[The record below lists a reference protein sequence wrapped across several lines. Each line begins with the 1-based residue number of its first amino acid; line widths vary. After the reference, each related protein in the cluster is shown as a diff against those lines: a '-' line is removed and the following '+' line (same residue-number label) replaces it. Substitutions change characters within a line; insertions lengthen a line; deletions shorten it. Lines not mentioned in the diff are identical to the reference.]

1 MARNAQTLRRRTAEA
16 IGQRTSTAARP
27 AAPPV
32 GIRARLRYGFDNTMA
47 RGTPA
52 LVAWLF
58 AVTVLLVVV
67 FAVVDVVSG
76 MREQHIGFW
85 EAAFQ
90 ALLHALDPG
99 TVAGD
104 TGARWSFILTMLVL
118 TVAGLFIVSAL
129 IGVIAAGIDARI
141 AELRRGRSVVL
152 ESDHT
157 VILGWSDSIFTVIS
171 ELTIANESRRRPVV
185 AVLADRDKVEM
196 EEEIRAKV
204 SSLRGTRVVCRS
216 GSPSDIDDL
225 AIVSPA
231 AARSVVVLSSDPGG
245 RDRSAFDPDREVIKS
260 LLALRSTLDGPE
272 AADGAGP
279 RVVAQLRDPANLEV
293 ARLIGRDRPGG
304 ISLLDIRETVAKLV
318 VQTSRQS
325 GAAAVYRELFDYDGD
340 EIYFIE
346 QHPLASA
353 TYAEAQL
360 HYATLSVIGLTD
372 GDAVRLNP
380 APDTPVGGRGLVVV
394 AEDDSILATAPR
406 SSAKVDEDA
415 IATPPVE
422 TPHAT
427 HAVVLGWNER
437 APIILSELDRYAA
450 PGSTLTVVAE
460 HGTPVVPDT
469 RNLAITVATASTT
482 RRAVLDEHVPADCD
496 QVIVLCYSDD
506 LDAEAADATTLI
518 TLLHVRDILARSASS
533 TPVVSEM
540 MDDRNRVLAQVAD
553 IDDVVV
559 SGEIVSLIVTQ
570 LSEDARIEPVFHDLL
585 QADGS
590 EIYLRPAEGYVVAGR
605 ETDWA
610 TFVAAAARRGET
622 AIGYSSASLAEAGSR
637 FGVVVNPPKGERFAA
652 APGDRVVVLA
662 EL

>member
-16 IGQRTSTAARP
+16 IGQQRTGTTVRP
-27 AAPPV
+27 GPPAV
-32 GIRARLRYGFDNTMA
+32 GLRARLRYAFDNTMS

-58 AVTVLLVVV
+58 VVTVLLVVV
-67 FAVVDVVSG
+67 FAVIDIVTG

-104 TGARWSFILTMLVL
+104 TGARWSFIVTMLVL

-204 SSLRGTRVVCRS
+204 GALRGTRVVCRS
-216 GSPSDIDDL
+216 GSPADLDDL
-225 AIVSPA
+225 AIVSPR
-231 AARSVVVLSSDPGG
+231 AARSVVLLSPDAGG
-245 RDRSAFDPDREVIKS
+245 RDRASFDPDREVVKS
-260 LLALRSTLDGPE
+260 LLALRSTLGTD
-272 AADGAGP
+272 AGP

-304 ISLLDIRETVAKLV
+304 LSLLDIRETVAKLV

-340 EIYFIE
+340 EIYFVE
-346 QHPLASA
+346 DHPLATS
-353 TYAEAQL
+353 TYADALL
-360 HYATLSVIGLTD
+360 HYETLSVIGVVE
-372 GDAVRLNP
+372 GGAVRLNP
-380 APDTPVGGRGLVVV
+380 PADTVIGSRALVVV
-394 AEDDSILATAPR
+394 AEDDSILGDAPR
-406 SSAKVDEDA
+406 STAVADLAAVAEA
-415 IATPPVE
+415 PVE
-422 TPHAT
+422 ELHAT

-450 PGSTLTVVAE
+450 PGSTLTVVTE
-460 HGTPVVPDT
+460 HGTPVVPPT
-469 RNLAITVATASTT
+469 QHLAVTVVQAGTT

-506 LDAEAADATTLI
+506 LDAEAADATTLV
-518 TLLHVRDILARSASS
+518 TLLHVRDILATSDSS
-533 TPVVSEM
+533 TPVISEM

-585 QADGS
+585 QAEGS
-590 EIYLRPAEGYVVAGR
+590 EIYLRPAEGYVHPGR
-605 ETDWA
+605 EVAWA
-610 TFVAAAARRGET
+610 TVVAAAARRGET
-622 AIGYSSASLAEAGSR
+622 AIGFSSPALAEAGSR
-637 FGVVVNPPKGERFAA
+637 FGVVVNPPKSERITV